1 MQAGIP
7 YKNYPVLFVDDEELA
22 LLTFKSQFRR
32 NFTVYTAN
40 SGSAALE
47 LLREHP
53 EIAAIVTDQRMP
65 GMTGTE
71 LLGRVQ
77 EVAPDMVRM
86 LITAYSDMDAVI
98 AAINVGNVYRYITKP
113 YHDEDL
119 RGAIL
124 QGIERYHLIRERD
137 RLYAEKIETLKKV
150 ARSNRLT
157 AIGTLAAGMA
167 HEINNPLTAIIT
179 FFQMLPRKL
188 EEPERDPQ
196 FWDHLYRLT
205 IKETERIRT
214 LVGQLL
220 TFSRTAGQEDLVLRE
235 VEINK
240 LVEEVVLFLT
250 GEARKKEIEFEL
262 LLMPEL
268 PAVKADPEKIR
279 QVLLNLILNAIQAT
293 AGGTITIATNSSVDE
308 RGQPYLELVVADTGV
323 GISEENLQKLFNPF
337 FTTKEGEGTGLG
349 LMTCHHIIDQH
360 RGAIDVR
367 SEVGKGTSVIV
378 QLPLDPSKHER
389 RTVDRPTG
397 T

>member
-360 RGAIDVR
+360 RGTIDVR